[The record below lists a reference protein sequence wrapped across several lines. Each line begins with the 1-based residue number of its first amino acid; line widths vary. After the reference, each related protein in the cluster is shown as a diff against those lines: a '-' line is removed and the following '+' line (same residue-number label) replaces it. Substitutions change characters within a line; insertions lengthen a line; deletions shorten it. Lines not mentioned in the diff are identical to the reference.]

1 MKPTY
6 SPIFSY
12 VSHHSMKI
20 SASSLTKIFF
30 GAVVGMSLATLLLP
44 QLTWAQATTDAEP
57 LRDLN
62 QEQNR
67 DPFSRGDTGD
77 AMSGL
82 MDIMHRAQMGNIRSA
97 GDFATE
103 QNQSLD
109 DAAAKF
115 RQQQLQRIQQNP
127 SQPNNPTN
135 QPRQQ

>member
-1 MKPTY
+1 MKPIF
-6 SPIFSY
+6 PFIFSFR
-12 VSHHSMKI
+12 SHDSMKI
-20 SASSLTKIFF
+20 FASSLAKICFSTVA
-30 GAVVGMSLATLLLP
+30 GISLATSLLP
-44 QLTWAQATTDAEP
+44 QPAWAQATTDADP

-67 DPFSRGDTGD
+67 DPFSRGDTGN

-115 RQQQLQRIQQNP
+115 RQQQIQMMQQNR
-127 SQPNNPTN
+127 SQPNNPANPPQTK
-135 QPRQQ
+135 

>member
-1 MKPTY
+1 
-6 SPIFSY
+6 
-12 VSHHSMKI
+12 MKI

-30 GAVVGMSLATLLLP
+30 GAVAGISLASLALP
-44 QLTWAQATTDAEP
+44 QPTWAQATTDADP

-67 DPFSRGDTGD
+67 DPFSRGDTGN

-82 MDIMHRAQMGNIRSA
+82 MDIMHRAQMGSIRSA
-97 GDFATE
+97 GDFAND

-115 RQQQLQRIQQNP
+115 RQQQLQMMQKQNSGQLQNP
-127 SQPNNPTN
+127 ANPPQP
-135 QPRQQ
+135 Q

>member
-1 MKPTY
+1 
-6 SPIFSY
+6 
-12 VSHHSMKI
+12 MKI

-30 GAVVGMSLATLLLP
+30 GVVAGISLATLSLP

-62 QEQNR
+62 QDRNR

-115 RQQQLQRIQQNP
+115 RQQQLQRMQQNQ

-135 QPRQQ
+135 PPKQNN

>member
-1 MKPTY
+1 
-6 SPIFSY
+6 
-12 VSHHSMKI
+12 MKI

-30 GAVVGMSLATLLLP
+30 SAVVGISLATLSLP
-44 QLTWAQATTDAEP
+44 QTTWAQATTDAEP

-62 QEQNR
+62 QDRNR

-115 RQQQLQRIQQNP
+115 RQQQLQMMQNQNR
-127 SQPNNPTN
+127 SQPNNPAIPPQTK
-135 QPRQQ
+135 

>member
-1 MKPTY
+1 
-6 SPIFSY
+6 
-12 VSHHSMKI
+12 MKI

-30 GAVVGMSLATLLLP
+30 SAVVGISLATLSLP
-44 QLTWAQATTDAEP
+44 QTTWAQATTDAEP

-62 QEQNR
+62 QDRNR

-115 RQQQLQRIQQNP
+115 RQQQLQMMQNQNR
-127 SQPNNPTN
+127 SQPNNPVNPPQTK
-135 QPRQQ
+135 

>member
-1 MKPTY
+1 
-6 SPIFSY
+6 
-12 VSHHSMKI
+12 MKI

-30 GAVVGMSLATLLLP
+30 GAVAGISVASLSLP
-44 QLTWAQATTDAEP
+44 QLAWAQATTDAEP

-82 MDIMHRAQMGNIRSA
+82 MDIMHRAQMGNIRST
-97 GDFATE
+97 GDFTND

-115 RQQQLQRIQQNP
+115 RQQQLQRMQQNP
-127 SQPNNPTN
+127 SQLGNPSNPSQT
-135 QPRQQ
+135 Q